1 MEAEVYDNLNL
12 QDNCLVRSCLS
23 KFGAEKEYV
32 KFSGYVV
39 KFYGPFSVNKFLQW
53 LRMGTRVL
61 LITNAALYNLKGD
74 NFDCHRRLPLSKI
87 SSIIRCYLRQQFI
100 IKVKREKARSYLS
113 EEVSVICDSIRFAQ
127 AVKCHAACPITY
139 KKKKELNNFVLRMAK
154 HTLNRINAKEDKT
167 RKKIVIDNVDGVSER
182 VETMDADSVIA
193 EYLRRVQGPSE
204 ANGVG
209 VSRSKLLH

>member
-1 MEAEVYDNLNL
+1 
-12 QDNCLVRSCLS
+12 
-23 KFGAEKEYV
+23 
-32 KFSGYVV
+32 
-39 KFYGPFSVNKFLQW
+39 
-53 LRMGTRVL
+53 MGTRVL

-154 HTLNRINAKEDKT
+154 HTLNRINAKI
-167 RKKIVIDNVDGVSER
+167 RPGKKLSSIMWTALANALKRWMLILSSPSTSE
-182 VETMDADSVIA
+182 
-193 EYLRRVQGPSE
+193 GPKRSQR
-204 ANGVG
+204 
-209 VSRSKLLH
+209 SRSEQEQAFTLRNKVKESSSKGILA